1 MNLRSI
7 FVGSSRNAGQA
18 ERERLETQ
26 RRAWSRRSFMAAV
39 GAGAASLPFFKMLEN
54 SAAQAAPMPLCFV
67 GVYMPHGIAKELWT
81 PGAGFDLTY
90 ENCSLQPFDDAA
102 TYGVSFKDKIVTIAG
117 VDLQGAMADGTSGH
131 DAPRGIL
138 TNEGKSGTSASF
150 DQFLALEQGLG
161 ADSRFASLILGVG
174 DDDAGGG
181 HNISYAA
188 GGVSLPK
195 IIDPMVTFNTVFA
208 DLVAGQ
214 DPAQAA
220 ALEAKRKRGQSVLD
234 FVRGDINRLRPRL
247 APPEQLKLDQHL
259 TALSE
264 LEKRLESFAGSCTL
278 PTAPDPSTF
287 PKLRSYNGGEPYF
300 DTITDL
306 QIDMLAMALACGIT
320 RFSTL
325 WLNDLSRTGY
335 DPSLPEDVHGNVA
348 HQYSPSIDTST
359 ETAPGNPAT
368 WLPLAK
374 QNKYCFSKVARLMQK
389 LNEYGMLDST
399 IIYATSD
406 MGDTASHSSTNVPT
420 LLAGGGAGFK
430 LGQHIDVGP
439 DCPNH
444 TRWCGG
450 SEIRTS
456 NARILTSIGQAFG
469 VEMDGYGAQDNGSGG
484 VPGLV

>member
-1 MNLRSI
+1 MDVRSM
-7 FVGSSRNAGQA
+7 FRGSVRTAGQA
-18 ERERLETQ
+18 ERERLETP
-26 RRAWSRRSFMAAV
+26 RRAWSRRSFLAAV
-39 GAGAASLPFFKMLEN
+39 GAGAASLPFFKLLEN

-67 GVYMPHGIAKELWT
+67 GIYMPHGIAKELWT

-90 ENCSLQPFDDAA
+90 DNCSLQPFDDAA

-117 VDLQGAMADGTSGH
+117 IDLQGAMADGTAGH

-138 TNEGKSGTSASF
+138 TNEGHNGTSCSF
-150 DQFLALEQGLG
+150 DQFLAIEQGLG
-161 ADSRFASLILGVG
+161 ADSRFASLVLGVG
-174 DDDAGGG
+174 DDDAGLA
-181 HNISYAA
+181 HNISYAK
-188 GGVSLPK
+188 GGVALPK

-220 ALEAKRKRGQSVLD
+220 ALEAKRRKGQSVID

-247 APPEQLKLDQHL
+247 AAPEQLKLDQHL
-259 TALSE
+259 NALTE
-264 LEKRLESFAGSCTL
+264 LEKRLESFAGSCVL
-278 PTAPDPSTF
+278 PAAPNSAQF

-306 QIDMLAMALACGIT
+306 QIDMLAQALACGVT

-325 WLNDLSRTGY
+325 WLNDLSRTGF
-335 DPSLPEDVHGNVA
+335 DPSIPEDVHNAVA
-348 HQYSPSIDTST
+348 HMYSPSIN
-359 ETAPGNPAT
+359 TADEVLPGNSST

-374 QNKYCFSKVARLMQK
+374 QNKYCFSKIARLMQR
-389 LNEYGMLDST
+389 LHEYGMLDST

-406 MGDTASHSSTNVPT
+406 MGDPAIHSSTNVPT

-430 LGQHIDVGP
+430 LGQHIDLGP
-439 DCPNH
+439 DCPGNK
-444 TRWCGG
+444 RWCSG

-456 NARILTSIGQAFG
+456 NARVLTSIGQAFG
-469 VEMDGYGAQDNGSGG
+469 VEMTGYGAKDDGSGG